1 MAGQTETGRVTLAKI
16 ERPIGVVLIAVAN
29 LPIYITVLAYV
40 ISFYFAPHYS
50 YFGSG
55 YVVVE
60 LITYVGM
67 TYSIAGIIGVLC
79 LLVRWKSF
87 RYVAMLGW
95 IVECVIF
102 STIGLFGGWSKGYYD
117 SSTIIYYH
125 YQVIFVA
132 VSIVLFKIISIAYFA
147 TKKTRASA

>member
-1 MAGQTETGRVTLAKI
+1 MAKI

-29 LPIYITVLAYV
+29 LPIYIAVLAYL
-40 ISFYFAPHYS
+40 INLHFAPHYS
-50 YFGSG
+50 YYGSG
-55 YVVVE
+55 YVVGE
-60 LITYVGM
+60 LITYVGV
-67 TYSIAGIIGVLC
+67 TYSVAGIIGVLC

-95 IVECVIF
+95 VVECVIF
-102 STIGLFGGWSKGYYD
+102 SAIGLFGGWSKGYFD
-117 SSTIIYYH
+117 SSYIIIYN

-132 VSIVLFKIISIAYFA
+132 VSIVLFKIVSIVYFA

>member
-1 MAGQTETGRVTLAKI
+1 LAKI

-29 LPIYITVLAYV
+29 LPIYIAVIAYV
-40 ISFYFAPHYS
+40 INLYFTAHPY
-50 YFGSG
+50 YGSG
-55 YVVVE
+55 YMAVIVS
-60 LITYVGM
+60 TYAGV
-67 TYSIAGIIGVLC
+67 TYSVAGIIGVLC
-79 LLVRWKSF
+79 LLARWKSF
-87 RYVAMLGW
+87 RYLAMFGW
-95 IVECVIF
+95 VVECVIF

-117 SSTIIYYH
+117 SSYIIIYN

>member
-1 MAGQTETGRVTLAKI
+1 MAKI

-29 LPIYITVLAYV
+29 LPIYVAVLAYV
-40 ISFYFAPHYS
+40 INLYFTAHS
-50 YFGSG
+50 YYGSG
-55 YVVVE
+55 YNL
-60 LITYVGM
+60 LIFITCAGV
-67 TYSIAGIIGVLC
+67 TYSVAGIIGVLC
-79 LLVRWKSF
+79 LLARWKSF

-102 STIGLFGGWSKGYYD
+102 SIIGLFGGWSKGYFD
-117 SSTIIYYH
+117 SSYIIIYN

>member
-1 MAGQTETGRVTLAKI
+1 MAKI

-29 LPIYITVLAYV
+29 LPIYIAVIAYV
-40 ISFYFAPHYS
+40 INLYFTAHPY
-50 YFGSG
+50 YGSG
-55 YVVVE
+55 YMAVIVS
-60 LITYVGM
+60 TYAGV
-67 TYSIAGIIGVLC
+67 TYSVAGIIGVLC
-79 LLVRWKSF
+79 LLARWKSF
-87 RYVAMLGW
+87 RYLAMFGW
-95 IVECVIF
+95 VVECVIF

-117 SSTIIYYH
+117 SSYIIIYN